1 MRFSPHR
8 LGLVLCLAAALLIAN
23 RAVAEPL
30 GAEDYDVVIEIADG
44 SVSYNGNPVE
54 GMIDLESA
62 LVEDVQQDPQL
73 TVEVVAH
80 DTVPYQYVLQI
91 MHMVRQ
97 YEVETKLEIVSD
109 GTGGD
114 DNM

>member
-1 MRFSPHR
+1 MLSSPRR
-8 LGLVLCLAAALLIAN
+8 LGIVLCLVAAVLGAN
-23 RAVAEPL
+23 QVAAEPL
-30 GAEDYDVVIEIADG
+30 DSDDYDVVIEIADG
-44 SVSYNGNPVE
+44 SVSYNGNPVD

-73 TVEVVAH
+73 TVEVIAH

-97 YEVETKLEIVSD
+97 YEVEAKLEIVSD